1 MSTWE
6 DAAWLR
12 LEARLAEDAEE
23 RNAEPGEA
31 GSTADTGGDR
41 MRPEAPIRIL
51 IVEDSQPVR
60 RQLRRLIERQLPGVV
75 VEEAEDG
82 CEAVEKI
89 TQQSPDIAIL
99 DIAMPVLNGLLAIEK
114 IAAIDSELPVIVHSL
129 YATPQMEGE
138 VRKRGARVVVPK
150 DDVRGLLSVL
160 GQLSQDQI
168 GTNPG

>member
-1 MSTWE
+1 
-6 DAAWLR
+6 
-12 LEARLAEDAEE
+12 
-23 RNAEPGEA
+23 
-31 GSTADTGGDR
+31 

-114 IAAIDSELPVIVHSL
+114 IAAIDSELPVIVLSSTAYMRL
-129 YATPQMEGE
+129 RRWKARYA
-138 VRKRGARVVVPK
+138 
-150 DDVRGLLSVL
+150 SVEQESSFL
-160 GQLSQDQI
+160 KTMCAGCYRF
-168 GTNPG
+168 